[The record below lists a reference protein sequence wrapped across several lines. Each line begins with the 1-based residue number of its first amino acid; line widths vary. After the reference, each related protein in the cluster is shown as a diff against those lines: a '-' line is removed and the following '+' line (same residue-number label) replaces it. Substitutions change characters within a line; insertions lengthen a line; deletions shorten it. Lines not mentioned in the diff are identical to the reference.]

1 MLEHKPQVSP
11 VFVNYHQVSF
21 EGYKTPLID
30 VAVAVGKVVSNANV
44 DTIQLTRNG
53 WQVYVKTEKD
63 QAVLVAT
70 GLDLASKHISLKTR
84 SFQAAQNAKIIIKD
98 LPLNEVSNEEVLE
111 AFKKL
116 APVTSMV
123 KYSNIWIDGH
133 HMHIQNGDCF
143 LYVVEEHIL
152 NLPATLMVRD
162 MKACVIRPVV
172 YAKCSR

>member
-84 SFQAAQNAKIIIKD
+84 SFQAAPYK
-98 LPLNEVSNEEVLE
+98 VLKSE
-111 AFKKL
+111 QISSQQLRLFFTGTTAIML
-116 APVTSMV
+116 
-123 KYSNIWIDGH
+123 
-133 HMHIQNGDCF
+133 Q
-143 LYVVEEHIL
+143 
-152 NLPATLMVRD
+152 VR
-162 MKACVIRPVV
+162 
-172 YAKCSR
+172 